1 MAKKLREY
9 TACWVRHEP
18 DLEVGMIQIVPSEL
32 ADVSVEIT
40 RASKYDPEASF
51 SLIIRFC
58 TAVNTNSDIDDRLLR
73 YIVEALQVL
82 IQDNELNLSLFGQNL
97 GIKSKSHRSPKN
109 RKRDKEIYFEVR
121 ESMFS
126 MTYDNACVAVG
137 KARFLSDE
145 TVKSIYKMRKKE
157 HLEFLMEMDGYSHE
171 VTSEDWTAI
180 RMLLEK
186 EQSDE

>member
-1 MAKKLREY
+1 MAKMIREY
-9 TACWVRHEP
+9 TTCWVRHEP

-40 RASKYDPEASF
+40 RASKYDSEASY
-51 SLIIRFC
+51 SLIERFC

-82 IQDNELNLSLFGQNL
+82 IQDNELNLSRFAQTL
-97 GIKSKSHRSPKN
+97 GIKHKAYRPKKE
-109 RKRDKEIYFEVR
+109 KRDQEIFFEVR
-121 ESMFS
+121 AHMFS
-126 MTYDNACVAVG
+126 MSNEEACSRVAE
-137 KARFLSDE
+137 ARSLSEDRI
-145 TVKSIYKMRKKE
+145 KSIYKERRKK
-157 HLEFLMEMDGYSHE
+157 HIEFLMEMDGYSHE

-186 EQSDE
+186 EQSEE